1 MAKKGLG
8 KGLGALFTDEN
19 PVSIEPETGILE
31 LSILSVEPN
40 KNQPRK
46 TFDEEKLAALAES
59 IQEHG
64 LIQPIIVTKNATGTY
79 TIVAGE
85 RRWRAAKKAGFTK
98 IPAVVKEYS
107 DQTVTEIALIENLQ
121 REDLNPI
128 EEALG
133 YKSLVDEYNLTQEQI
148 SQRIGKSR
156 SAIANAMR
164 LLSLEE
170 DLQKKLISGEI
181 SEGHARAVLSL
192 DAGVLRE
199 FLVNRIIEDGLNV
212 RQAENLAKEL
222 QKEPKPRKKAER
234 NTAYDI
240 ELERLQDKLASKFG
254 TKVKIQHQAKKGK
267 IEIEYYGNDDLE
279 RILNLFNI

>member
-19 PVSIEPETGILE
+19 SVSIDTETGVAELNILE
-31 LSILSVEPN
+31 VEPN
-40 KNQPRK
+40 QNQPRK
-46 TFDEEKLAALAES
+46 TFDEDKLAALAES
-59 IQEHG
+59 IREHG
-64 LIQPIIVTKNATGTY
+64 LIQPIIVTKNSLGTY

-85 RRWRAAKKAGFTK
+85 RRWRAAKKAGLTK
-98 IPAVVKEYS
+98 ISAVIKEYS

-133 YKSLVDEYNLTQEQI
+133 YRSLMQEFNLTQEQI

-156 SAIANAMR
+156 SAIANSMR
-164 LLSLEE
+164 LLSLED
-170 DLQKKLISGEI
+170 DLQKKIISGEI

-192 DAGVLRE
+192 ESPVMRE
-199 FLVNRIIEDGLNV
+199 FLVNRIIDEGLNV

-222 QKEPKPRKKAER
+222 QKEPKQKKNMKR
-234 NTAYDI
+234 DSAYDI
-240 ELERLQDKLASKFG
+240 ELERLQDRLASKFG